1 MMYVKIKKIYTHDKC
16 ECTQHAQTYY
26 FNIRMCIFIYT
37 RVFKKTKSTR
47 QKRQEILQRRQ
58 KIYLNMMFVYY
69 FHHLHH
75 FQLSTRDL

>member
-26 FNIRMCIFIYT
+26 FNIRMCIFIHT
-37 RVFKKTKSTR
+37 CIQKDEDTR

-58 KIYLNMMFVYY
+58 RYI
-69 FHHLHH
+69 
-75 FQLSTRDL
+75 SI

>member
-1 MMYVKIKKIYTHDKC
+1 MMYVKIKKIYMINVSVHNTLKHITLTY
-16 ECTQHAQTYY
+16 ECV
-26 FNIRMCIFIYT
+26 FLYT
-37 RVFKKTKSTR
+37 RVFKKTKTKKTR
-47 QKRQEILQRRQ
+47 NFTTTT